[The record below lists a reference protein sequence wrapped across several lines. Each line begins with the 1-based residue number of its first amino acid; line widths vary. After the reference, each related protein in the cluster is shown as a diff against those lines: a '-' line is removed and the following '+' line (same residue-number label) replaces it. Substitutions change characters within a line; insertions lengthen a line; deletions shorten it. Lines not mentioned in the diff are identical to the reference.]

1 MNNND
6 RRLQRNFEMIFKKA
20 EIDQRLEAER
30 KREAEKKCQN
40 DNGTPT
46 TKKPGTKPPGLG

>member
-46 TKKPGTKPPGLG
+46 KIQH